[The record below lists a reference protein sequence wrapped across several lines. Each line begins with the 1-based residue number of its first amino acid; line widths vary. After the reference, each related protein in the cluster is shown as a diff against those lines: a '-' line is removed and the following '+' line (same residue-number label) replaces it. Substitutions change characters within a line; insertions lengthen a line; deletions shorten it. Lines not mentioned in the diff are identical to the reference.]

1 MPDPQHVKAEML
13 LDLPYYCEGPA
24 VDREG
29 RLFFTDLAG
38 QSIQYYEEGKSIIW
52 SKGRKPNGQAI
63 TKDGDHLVCDSQLG
77 AVLKYDENGKLT
89 GKISPTFIE
98 ETLVRCPND
107 IISDPEGGFYFTD
120 SVRHQGAVYHV
131 DQKGR
136 ASTLLREVDFANGLA
151 HDKERNILY
160 IAESY
165 KNRILQLD
173 LNKQKTDEAFLS
185 VFADLPQNPT
195 DPFRGNLPDGLR
207 LDAVG
212 RIWVA
217 HYGMQALQVLSR
229 EGELL
234 ATYDTGIPL
243 TSNLC
248 FVGKEIWITG
258 GLKEPGP
265 GRLAKI
271 PIGIEGY
278 PLM

>member
-1 MPDPQHVKAEML
+1 MPDPRHVKAEIL
-13 LDLPYYCEGPA
+13 LDLAYYCEGPA
-24 VDREG
+24 VDRDG

-38 QSIQYYEEGKSIIW
+38 QSIQYYEEGKGVTW
-52 SKGRKPNGQAI
+52 SRGRKPNGQAI
-63 TKDGDHLVCDSQLG
+63 TKNGDHLVCDSQLG
-77 AVLKYDENGKLT
+77 AVLKYDENGKLI

-98 ETLVRCPND
+98 ETLVSCPND
-107 IISDPEGGFYFTD
+107 IITDSDGGFYFTD

-131 DQKGR
+131 DKKGR
-136 ASTLLREVDFANGLA
+136 ASALIREVDFANGLA
-151 HDKERNILY
+151 HDRERNILY

-165 KNRILQLD
+165 KNRVLRLD
-173 LNKQKTDEAFLS
+173 LNKQKTDEGFRS
-185 VFADLPQNPT
+185 IFADLPHNPT
-195 DPFRGNLPDGLR
+195 DPCTGNLPDGLR
-207 LDAVG
+207 LDVEG
-212 RIWVA
+212 RLWVA
-217 HYGMQALQVLSR
+217 HYGMQALQVLSS

-271 PIGIEGY
+271 PIGIKGD